1 LLSIASQNIKD
12 YSPIL
17 DDDQLNIELNMERS
31 NDTKSDYVKLHKIVE
46 MAEKEMPRNAEV

>member
-31 NDTKSDYVKLHKIVE
+31 NDTKSEYVKLHKIVE
-46 MAEKEMPRNAEV
+46 MTEKEMPRNAEV